1 LRLGVGGLGLSVV
14 ESSHESADAL
24 CELGGRSWVRAV
36 TGWLLTIASGRG
48 VVWGLLG
55 ESGIQVE
62 CKGKAGDEERTH

>member
-1 LRLGVGGLGLSVV
+1 MGRGVGGLGLSV
-14 ESSHESADAL
+14 EEAFHETADT
-24 CELGGRSWVRAV
+24 LGDIRTSGTIRVITRW
-36 TGWLLTIASGRG
+36 LTIASRRG